1 MHSNNKGSHK
11 GERKAYKVKFISSVK
26 KKGKKR
32 KKSQIDVKQKQ
43 SDKSCKKRQVVFHF
57 SKKKSEDSAFTD
69 CKENIPENLE
79 GKIKKYEASI
89 KTENSKNKISSEI
102 INLKISN
109 DSESNVISFNPKDA
123 KNLEKFDIINS
134 EKLNEL
140 LSSKKK
146 HRYK

>member
-1 MHSNNKGSHK
+1 MKHRLK
-11 GERKAYKVKFISSVK
+11 
-26 KKGKKR
+26 
-32 KKSQIDVKQKQ
+32 
-43 SDKSCKKRQVVFHF
+43 
-57 SKKKSEDSAFTD
+57 
-69 CKENIPENLE
+69 L
-79 GKIKKYEASI
+79 
-89 KTENSKNKISSEI
+89 KTQKNKISSEI